1 MINVKLFLII
11 CFLFGSFTVA
21 AVDKPENTSNKFVWV
36 ESQDGE
42 ATKLHLY
49 FFWSKKCPHCL
60 VAQPFVERL
69 PQEFSWLVLHSHEL
83 SEHPENVE
91 KYASIAKKMNVTRIS
106 VPAFVFCGNMVFG
119 FDSES
124 TTGEYLKENLKGCY
138 QFSKNQNSEK
148 PAVSRSQQEP
158 PLSLPIIGEVTPG
171 NYSLPVF
178 TLLIALMDSFNPCA
192 FFVLLFLLS
201 LLTHT
206 RSRNRMLLIG
216 GVFVFF
222 SGFIYFLFMTA
233 WLNMFMLFG
242 SMQYVTLGAGLIAAA
257 IALVNIKEYFLFKKG
272 LSLSIPESAKPK
284 LIQRMRALVNTDN
297 ISTMLLGTVVLSI
310 LANTYELLCTAGFPM
325 VYTRYLT
332 LLELNPM
339 EYYAYLVFYN
349 LVYILPLSIIV
360 IAFTFF
366 LGSRKLSE
374 KEGKVL
380 KLVSGLMM
388 LGLGLLLIF
397 NPNALNNIAT
407 AIILIL
413 SSIVITWLV
422 TRVSNL

>member
-1 MINVKLFLII
+1 MINLKLLSILLLI
-11 CFLFGSFTVA
+11 FGSFALVA
-21 AVDKPENTSNKFVWV
+21 AEKSSNTSDDLVWF
-36 ESQDGE
+36 ESLPTGE
-42 ATKLHLY
+42 SKLHLY

-60 VAQPFVERL
+60 EAQPFIEKL
-69 PQEFSWLVLHSHEL
+69 PQEFSWLILHSHEL

-91 KYASIAKKMNVTRIS
+91 KYASIAKRMNVTRIS

-119 FDSES
+119 YDADG
-124 TTGEYLKENLKGCY
+124 TTGKYLKENLQGCY
-138 QFSKNQNSEK
+138 QFSKNQPEEK
-148 PAVSRSQQEP
+148 PLISPSQQEP
-158 PLSLPIIGEVTPG
+158 PLSLPIIGEVKPG

-178 TLLIALMDSFNPCA
+178 TLIIALMDSFNPCA

-206 RSRNRMLLIG
+206 RSRKRMLLIG

-222 SGFIYFLFMTA
+222 SGLIYFLFMTA

-242 SMQYVTLGAGLIAAA
+242 NMAYVTFVAGLIAASIA
-257 IALVNIKEYFLFKKG
+257 IINIKDFFLFKKG
-272 LSLSIPESAKPK
+272 ISLSIPESAKPK
-284 LIQRMRALVNTDN
+284 LIQRMRMLVNTEN
-297 ISTMLLGTVVLSI
+297 IVTMLLGTVVLSV

-332 LLELNPM
+332 LLELTTV
-339 EYYAYLVFYN
+339 EYYSYLVFYN
-349 LVYILPLSIIV
+349 LIYILPLSAIV
-360 IAFTFF
+360 IVFTYF
-366 LGSRKLSE
+366 LGSRKLTE
-374 KEGKVL
+374 NEGKTL

-407 AIILIL
+407 AILLII
-413 SSIVITWLV
+413 SSVLVAWLV
-422 TRVSNL
+422 TRFSQN

>member
-1 MINVKLFLII
+1 MSNFKLFLIL

-21 AVDKPENTSNKFVWV
+21 AVEKPTHTLNNFVWV
-36 ESQDGE
+36 ENQDDGE
-42 ATKLHLY
+42 TKLHLY

-60 VAQPFVERL
+60 EAQPFVDKL
-69 PQEFSWLVLHSHEL
+69 SQEFSWLVLHSHEL

-119 FDSES
+119 YDSDS

-148 PAVSRSQQEP
+148 PIVSQSQQEP
-158 PLSLPIIGEVTPG
+158 PLSLPIVGEVTPG
-171 NYSLPVF
+171 NYSIPVF

-242 SMQYVTLGAGLIAAA
+242 SMQYVTLGAGLIAAT
-257 IALVNIKEYFLFKKG
+257 IALVNIKDFFLFKKG
-272 LSLSIPESAKPK
+272 ISLSIPESAKPK

-349 LVYILPLSIIV
+349 LVYILPLSTIV

-413 SSIVITWLV
+413 SSIIITWLV
-422 TRVSNL
+422 TRFSNL

>member
-1 MINVKLFLII
+1 M
-11 CFLFGSFTVA
+11 TEA
-21 AVDKPENTSNKFVWV
+21 AENSTSNLNEQVWV
-36 ESQDGE
+36 ENLANGE
-42 ATKLHLY
+42 TKLHLY

-60 VAQPFVERL
+60 EAQPFVEQL
-69 PQEFSWLVLHSHEL
+69 PNEFSWLILHSLEL

-119 FDSES
+119 YDSDS
-124 TTGEYLKENLKGCY
+124 TTGKYLKSNLQGCY
-138 QFSKNQNSEK
+138 QFSKNQIVEELSISQ
-148 PAVSRSQQEP
+148 PQQEP
-158 PLSLPIIGEVTPG
+158 PLSLPIIGEVKPG

-201 LLTHT
+201 LLTYT
-206 RSRNRMLLIG
+206 RSRKRMLLIG

-242 SMQYVTLGAGLIAAA
+242 NMKYVTLGAGLIAATIA
-257 IALVNIKEYFLFKKG
+257 IVNIKDFFLFKKG
-272 LSLSIPESAKPK
+272 VSLSIPESVKPK
-284 LIQRMRALVNTDN
+284 LIQRMRSLVNTEK
-297 ISTMLLGTVVLSI
+297 ISTMLLGAVVLSI

-332 LLELNPM
+332 LLELSTL
-339 EYYAYLVFYN
+339 EYYAYLLFYN
-349 LVYILPLSIIV
+349 LVYIVPLSAIV
-360 IAFTFF
+360 IAFTYI

-397 NPNALNNIAT
+397 NPNALNNIFT
-407 AIILIL
+407 AVVLIL
-413 SSIVITWLV
+413 SAIVIAWV
-422 TRVSNL
+422 ITRFSTQ